1 MCRSCPQF
9 SMVHNKRIVF
19 LLISIFIAGIGLG
32 ITLPVLPFYAE
43 RLMGTSKTF
52 QDAMPI
58 HVTGL
63 TSIYALMQFLFGP
76 VWGAKSDRV
85 GRKRM
90 ICIGILGTAISQVL
104 FGLSTS
110 LPLLYGARIL
120 GGVLSA
126 SLLPAATAYVADLS
140 TDENRS
146 RYMAWLGTV
155 SSLATVA
162 GLAFGGATSAADIHL
177 KFMFFHVRLDGFSMP
192 FFAAALLMTVTAI
205 GAWFW
210 LPESEPESTHAIST
224 HSISWS
230 SLVRD
235 LWPILFLAVAGQIAL
250 TAFEATFPLYAQKQF
265 GYGAKQVGSVFM
277 ICGLVMA
284 VFQVVV
290 VTYASRRVSSA
301 IQLSLGFTM
310 MGVGIMLLTFARQFG
325 AILILVGVLA
335 LGMAFIAPNLAAL
348 SAKDRGNHT
357 GAAMGLLSGAN
368 SLGQVGGPL
377 IGGILFAWRI
387 DSPYA
392 LGGLLMAV
400 IAIATLAMRTKLSPL
415 SET

>member
-1 MCRSCPQF
+1 MT
-9 SMVHNKRIVF
+9 HNKRIVF

-43 RLMGTSKTF
+43 RLMGTSNSF
-52 QDAMPI
+52 RDAMPI
-58 HVTGL
+58 HITGL

-76 VWGAKSDRV
+76 IWGAQSDRV
-85 GRKRM
+85 GRKRL
-90 ICIGILGTAISQVL
+90 ICIGILGTAVSQVL

-162 GLAFGGATSAADIHL
+162 GLAFGGGISAADVHL
-177 KFMFFHVRLDGFSMP
+177 KFMYFHVKFDGFSMP
-192 FFAAALLMTVTAI
+192 FFAAALLMTVTAV

-210 LPESEPESTHAIST
+210 LPESEPESPSTIST
-224 HSISWS
+224 RSISWR
-230 SLVRD
+230 SLVRA
-235 LWPILFLAVAGQIAL
+235 LWPILFLAVAGQVAL
-250 TAFEATFPLYAQKQF
+250 TAFEAIFPLYSQKQF
-265 GYGAKQVGSVFM
+265 GYGAKEVGSVFM

-284 VFQVVV
+284 VFQVIV
-290 VTYASRRVSSA
+290 VTYASRRVSGA
-301 IQLSLGFTM
+301 VQLSLGFLM
-310 MGVGIMLLTFARQFG
+310 MGVGIILLSFARQFSVV
-325 AILILVGVLA
+325 LILVGVLA

-377 IGGILFAWRI
+377 IGGFLYAWRI
-387 DSPYA
+387 DAPYA
-392 LGGLLMAV
+392 VGGLMMLM
-400 IAIATLAMRTKLSPL
+400 IAIATQAMRSKLSQVPK
-415 SET
+415 T